1 MSNFK
6 ISDPHSFNSDNS
18 DLSLKEILFL
28 IRRHFALI
36 TTIATTIFLLSILY
50 TLNKVPTYS
59 SSTMIV
65 IEDQDQTS
73 SMFDFDLGSNLNL
86 ISTMN
91 SEVQL
96 LTSRTLSEEV
106 VKDLWNSSYRNNL
119 FLFGT
124 RKYLPTGIR
133 KIVHGLLNSGLDNTK
148 NVQWLDFEIAIPDS
162 ILKPAAGAIR
172 SNMTVTNERKTNVL
186 IITMTSN
193 NPDEASLL
201 ANTVAKLYQ
210 QRDMELSAGE
220 IINLRSFLEEK
231 LINVELNLTA
241 AEQSLRE
248 FQEQEQIFELE
259 GNAQQLL
266 NQLGNVEI
274 KYKTILAEI
283 NIIRENRRF
292 IDSKLS
298 QEEKTLK
305 KQLLNSI
312 DTRLLALRTEIAKTE
327 ANLVRNRSTYGD
339 DHEAVL
345 SLERKLVRLRT
356 DLEEQTNQLIAGG
369 TSVANPLKYRQALI
383 DSSLFF
389 ESRLANFQSQ
399 AEEYRKIVNQYNRE
413 LNTLP
418 AKSLEFAQLERDRS
432 VLAQTYALM
441 RKKYEEA
448 RITEA
453 SQLGKIRIIDP
464 AVPSPSRTSPNTKVN
479 LALGLILGLGLGALA
494 AFFIEQIDNSI
505 KNVSDIE
512 RMGIKILGII
522 PDISKSKS
530 TTKMR
535 NNKRKTSKT
544 PDGQTGFTSV
554 VSDIKHRILGITP
567 DISKSKPATKMRN
580 NKRKTNKTPD
590 GQTGFINV
598 ASDIKRRII
607 TKEDPQSPISEAYR
621 SLRAS
626 ITYASSVD
634 NPAKTIIITSPGP
647 GEGKTTT
654 ITNLAITFANI
665 GKRTLLV
672 DADLRRPV
680 IHRIFNFNI
689 EPGLTQYLTGSIRG
703 IDPLIKQTEIINLQ
717 VITAGATPSDP
728 SGLLSSEKMHKFLK
742 NLEIGWDIILFDA
755 PPSIAFSDVPLLAKN
770 INQFMIVVKSG
781 QTDKFALNRTVQMLE
796 NVNAPIAGVIMNA
809 VSPKTSYES
818 YYYYRNYYNY
828 YRDDKAR

>member
-6 ISDPHSFNSDNS
+6 ISDSHSPHSDNS

-36 TTIATTIFLLSILY
+36 TTIASTIFLLTILY
-50 TLNKVPTYS
+50 TLSKVPTYS

-162 ILKPAAGAIR
+162 ILMPAAGAIR

-231 LINVELNLTA
+231 LKNVELNLTA

-266 NQLGNVEI
+266 NQLGSVEI

-283 NIIRENRRF
+283 NIIQENRRF

-305 KQLLNSI
+305 RQLLNSI

-345 SLERKLVRLRT
+345 SLERKLVRLRV

-383 DSSLFF
+383 DTSLFL

-399 AEEYRKIVNQYNRE
+399 AEEYRKIVNQYNRD

-464 AVPSPSRTSPNTKVN
+464 AVPSLGRTSPNTKVN

-530 TTKMR
+530 
-535 NNKRKTSKT
+535 
-544 PDGQTGFTSV
+544 
-554 VSDIKHRILGITP
+554 
-567 DISKSKPATKMRN
+567 ATKIRN

-590 GQTGFINV
+590 GQTGFISAARDIKRRIMGITPDISKSKSATKIRNNKRKTNKTPDGQTGFIS
-598 ASDIKRRII
+598 AARDIKRRII

-626 ITYASSVD
+626 LTYASVD
-634 NPAKTIIITSPGP
+634 NQAKTIIITSPGP

-680 IHRIFNFNI
+680 IHRIFNLNI
-689 EPGLTQYLTGSIRG
+689 EPGLTQYLTESNLD
-703 IDPLIKQTEIINLQ
+703 IDSLIKQTEIKNLH

-781 QTDKFALNRTVQMLE
+781 QTDKFALNRTIQMLE